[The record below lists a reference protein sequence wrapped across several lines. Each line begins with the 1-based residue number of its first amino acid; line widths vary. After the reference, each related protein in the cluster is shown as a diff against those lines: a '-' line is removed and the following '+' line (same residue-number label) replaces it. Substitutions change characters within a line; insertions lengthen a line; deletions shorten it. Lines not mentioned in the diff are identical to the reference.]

1 MKPTLLIACGA
12 LAKEVGWLIDIN
24 GWTHMEVTCLPAK
37 LHNRPE
43 KIPDLM
49 RQKIQ
54 TAKASEKYQ
63 SILAVYAD
71 CGTGGLLDK
80 VLVEEGV
87 ERIAGPHCYA
97 FYSGLEKFETQQ
109 EDDISTFYLTDY
121 LTRFFDRL
129 IIKGLGLDRYPQLLS
144 DYFGHYT
151 KLVYLAQLDDP
162 KLVAKAEAAAERL
175 GLSFEMRKTGMG
187 DLARFLE
194 EKAA

>member
-12 LAKEVGWLIDIN
+12 LAKEVGWLIDVN

-63 SILAVYAD
+63 KILAVYAD
-71 CGTGGLLDK
+71 CGTGGLLDN

-97 FYSGLEKFETQQ
+97 FYSGLGKFEKQQ

-129 IIKGLGLDRYPQLLS
+129 IIEGLGLDRYPQLLS

-151 KLVYLAQLDDP
+151 KLVYLAQIEDTR
-162 KLVAKAEAAAERL
+162 LVAKAEAAAERL
-175 GLSFEMRKTGMG
+175 GLTFEMRKTGMG